1 MTWNPEN
8 DYQEQ
13 LMAGKVYTGWIKSIT
28 KGPGYYEIQIET
40 TGGARHKERRYL
52 TSPKAIGFQKRF
64 FAGLYYAC
72 EALPPEVPVEK
83 FEDAADAH
91 DRNLAGKHFKFI
103 LKQKDDSI
111 FFEIS
116 LTSRVKDELIIRKV
130 ESKPASEAAPA
141 RDPFADPGPGPEP
154 ETSGDDIPF

>member
-1 MTWNPEN
+1 MTWNPED

-13 LMAGKVYTGWIKSIT
+13 LMPGKTYEGWIKSIT
-28 KGPGYYEIQIET
+28 KGVGYYEIQIET

-52 TSPKAIGFQKRF
+52 TSAKAIGFQRRF
-64 FAGLYYAC
+64 FAGLYHAC
-72 EALPPEVPVEK
+72 DALPPAVPVEK

-91 DRNLAGKHFKFI
+91 DRNLAGKHFKFV

-116 LTSRVKDELIIRKV
+116 LTARVKDELTYRKV
-130 ESKPASEAAPA
+130 ESKPAAAPA
-141 RDPFADPGPGPEP
+141 RDPFADPGPGAEP
-154 ETSGDDIPF
+154 DTTGDDIPF